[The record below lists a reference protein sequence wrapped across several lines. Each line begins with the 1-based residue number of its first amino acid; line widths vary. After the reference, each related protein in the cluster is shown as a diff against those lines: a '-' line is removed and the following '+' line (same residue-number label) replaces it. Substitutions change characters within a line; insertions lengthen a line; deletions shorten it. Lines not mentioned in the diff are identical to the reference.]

1 MDELLKGLLEFSEM
15 FNKTIRDAL
24 NLSDFFLEYNDEHL
38 KKIYEDKLYKIR
50 KEKLNDWVSLFNFRN
65 NKKTFMDK
73 KEQMKFKNNF
83 FKKLLKT

>member
-1 MDELLKGLLEFSEM
+1 
-15 FNKTIRDAL
+15 
-24 NLSDFFLEYNDEHL
+24 LSDFFLEYNDEHL
-38 KKIYEDKLYKIR
+38 KKIYEDRLYKIR